1 MTVPPSS
8 FPLPERQ
15 RVTGHWDFA
24 RAVDFPT
31 ALGTPWLA
39 VFDGTTRPY
48 YSATA
53 GNALYLLSN
62 DGTTTAYYGHGQADP
77 DTRVI
82 GAVTAGQTI
91 GHVGMTGL
99 TTGPHLHF
107 AITND
112 RVVTYQGGGT
122 IDPADYFSGAVSA
135 PAVSQTIADVAGV
148 PEAAPDPIP
157 APARTPSN
165 SADPAPTIAP
175 APATAL
181 ENAVTTVTQTLPAP
195 VRPYAP
201 LIGLGLAA
209 VVLVALL
216 DD

>member
-15 RVTGHWDFA
+15 RVTGHWDLA

-53 GNALYLLSN
+53 GNALYLLST

-82 GAVTAGQTI
+82 GTVTAGQTI
-91 GHVGMTGL
+91 GNVGMTGL
-99 TTGPHLHF
+99 TSGPHLHF

-122 IDPADYFSGAVSA
+122 IDPAEYFSGAV
-135 PAVSQTIADVAGV
+135 
-148 PEAAPDPIP
+148 AAP
-157 APARTPSN
+157 APAETAPDLAASTAPSQ
-165 SADPAPTIAP
+165 DPAPTP
-175 APATAL
+175 LTAL
-181 ENAVTTVTQTLPAP
+181 HNAVTTVTNKLPVP

-201 LIGLGLAA
+201 LIGLGVAA
-209 VVLVALL
+209 LVLVALL

>member
-1 MTVPPSS
+1 
-8 FPLPERQ
+8 
-15 RVTGHWDFA
+15 
-24 RAVDFPT
+24 
-31 ALGTPWLA
+31 

-48 YSATA
+48 YSGTA
-53 GNALYLLSN
+53 GNALYLLST

-135 PAVSQTIADVAGV
+135 PAPAETGADVAGV
-148 PEAAPDPIP
+148 SAAAPDPIP
-157 APARTPSN
+157 APPRTPPN
-165 SADPAPTIAP
+165 SADAAPTIAP
-175 APATAL
+175 APPSALDTA
-181 ENAVTTVTQTLPAP
+181 VSTVTNKLPAP

-201 LIGLGLAA
+201 LIGLGVAA
-209 VVLVALL
+209 LVLVALL

>member
-48 YSATA
+48 HSGTA

-62 DGTTTAYYGHGQADP
+62 DGTTTSYYGHGQADP

-135 PAVSQTIADVAGV
+135 PA
-148 PEAAPDPIP
+148 P
-157 APARTPSN
+157 AVTGA
-165 SADPAPTIAP
+165 SADRAPTNAP
-175 APATAL
+175 APATPL
-181 ENAVTTVTQTLPAP
+181 ENAVTTVTQTLPVP

-201 LIGLGLAA
+201 LIGLGVAA
-209 VVLVALL
+209 LVLVALL
-216 DD
+216 DE

>member
-48 YSATA
+48 YSGTA

-112 RVVTYQGGGT
+112 RVVTFQGGGT
-122 IDPADYFSGAVSA
+122 IDPADYFSGQSAAA
-135 PAVSQTIADVAGV
+135 PASE
-148 PEAAPDPIP
+148 PPPDT
-157 APARTPSN
+157 AYTPP
-165 SADPAPTIAP
+165 ADPAPQQSRIQPNDPSAPTLIAGASATI
-175 APATAL
+175 TNAL
-181 ENAVTTVTQTLPAP
+181 PVP

-201 LIGLGLAA
+201 LIGLGVAA
-209 VVLVALL
+209 LVLVALL
-216 DD
+216 DE